1 MDATKPLTPSHVKMF
16 VWFDVLVK
24 ATRRVTDLTALPN
37 RVTCDVTVQNLGFW
51 HYLDTRHPAEP
62 EFYADRDELWVAGEY
77 VRFHAEGFEAPPA
90 ELEALRRRVEEEFY
104 VHPASRRMLDIW
116 DAQCEVLGVD
126 RAPFH
131 TWRPLP
137 LSGEAAL
144 EELASLDLLLDA
156 RPMGGGAY
164 LDLTPDG
171 LPLRQV
177 INEHGVP
184 NYLLHVLRELLG
196 VAPEY
201 DRVLLALDAEVLPDF
216 DLVARVLRRR
226 GIDAATFPVAR
237 VNLPGVSGTSRTGG
251 WEEFTLGRLIER
263 LVPRYGVPAFRL
275 GVRMYYVLHVGLR
288 GSCPFEPELLERFVR
303 RAAGAVEQL
312 DGAAPAEAPD
322 GLLRELW
329 EENAR
334 RERAFVEPN
343 RLVQTLLKRARGDD
357 DGARALVRE
366 LLL

>member
-1 MDATKPLTPSHVKMF
+1 MF

-24 ATRRVTDLTALPN
+24 ATSRVTELTALAN
-37 RVTCDVTVQNLGFW
+37 RVTCDVTAQNLGFW
-51 HYLDTRHPAEP
+51 HYLDTRFPDEP
-62 EFYADRDELWVAGEY
+62 ELYADKDELWIAGEY

-90 ELEALRRRVEEEFY
+90 ELEALRRRVEQDFF
-104 VHPASRRMLDIW
+104 VHPASRRMLEIW

-137 LSGEAAL
+137 LGEDEAL
-144 EELASLDLLLDA
+144 EALASLDLLLDA

-164 LDLTPDG
+164 LDFTSEG

-177 INEHGVP
+177 VSEHGVP

-226 GIDAATFPVAR
+226 GVDTVTFPVAR
-237 VNLPGVSGTSRTGG
+237 VNLPGVSGTTRTGG
-251 WEEFTLGRLIER
+251 WEEFTLGRVVDA

-312 DGAAPAEAPD
+312 DGDGPAPAPD
-322 GLLRELW
+322 GLLREVW
-329 EENAR
+329 EDSAR
-334 RERAFVEPN
+334 RELAFVEPN
-343 RLVQTLLKRARGDD
+343 RLVQTLLKRARERDE
-357 DGARALVRE
+357 GARALVRE
-366 LLL
+366 LLI